1 MNPNADAG
9 SMHSRVEFRHEG
21 LEFGGFLGLPRLS
34 VNSSDDWTT
43 LSVAQITIPVIGN
56 LTVFGSPIQ
65 IPQATLLH
73 VTSILEVEENQPGVT
88 PMFTVAMDLNHPQ
101 TVFSL
106 AVPDGS
112 EADGWIAAL
121 NGLLRCHLESRST
134 DGHLRL
140 GAVFTP
146 LLETEASSRSESRI
160 SDRFNGT
167 MLPTDSSTAKHPKRS
182 LYLRDRCLLADLAVQ
197 DSAEPDS
204 GDQGCTRTYNLAAN
218 ATWDL
223 PGNFAPCLNSLNLR
237 LDPAGKVRGDY
248 SITGHPLSEFG
259 HLLWMDAS
267 GCFQLTTRSTT
278 TSPSLQTSLRDRGGS
293 IHVSAWGWVILA
305 QRIRSLFGTLGEAW
319 SHVATVSA
327 TMAASQLTLRES
339 NATPQTLMRPLPT
352 AEVAKKQPTKTRAY
366 PTNRLLRPLHPG
378 SSEWSTNDPVS
389 EWA

>member
-1 MNPNADAG
+1 M
-9 SMHSRVEFRHEG
+9 SSRVDFRHEG

-43 LSVAQITIPVIGN
+43 LSVAQITIPVFGI

-65 IPQATLLH
+65 IPQTTRLH
-73 VTSILEVEENQPGVT
+73 VTSIFGVEENEPGVT
-88 PMFTVAMDLNHPQ
+88 PMFTVAMDLNHPR

-106 AVPDGS
+106 SVPDGS
-112 EADGWIAAL
+112 EADGWMAAL

-146 LLETEASSRSESRI
+146 LLETEASNRSESRI

-167 MLPTDSSTAKHPKRS
+167 MLPTDSSTAKHTKRS
-182 LYLRDRCLLADLAVQ
+182 LYLRDRCLLADFAVQ
-197 DSAEPDS
+197 ESAEPDS
-204 GDQGCTRTYNLAAN
+204 GNQGCTRTYNLAAN

-223 PGNFAPCLNSLNLR
+223 PGNFAPCLNTLNLR

-259 HLLWMDAS
+259 HLLWMDTT
-267 GCFQLTTRSTT
+267 GCFQLTTCSATT
-278 TSPSLQTSLRDRGGS
+278 CPSLQTSLRDRGGS

-305 QRIRSLFGTLGEAW
+305 QRIKSLFGTLGEAW

-327 TMAASQLTLRES
+327 TMAASQLTLREF
-339 NATPQTLMRPLPT
+339 NANPQNLMQPLPT
-352 AEVAKKQPTKTRAY
+352 ATVTKNQPTKTR
-366 PTNRLLRPLHPG
+366 THLTKRLLRPLHPG
-378 SSEWSTNDPVS
+378 SSEWRTNDPVS

>member
-1 MNPNADAG
+1 MSPNADAG
-9 SMHSRVEFRHEG
+9 SMSSRVDFRHEG

-43 LSVAQITIPVIGN
+43 LSVAQITIPVFGI
-56 LTVFGSPIQ
+56 LTVLGSPIQ
-65 IPQATLLH
+65 IPQTTLLH
-73 VTSILEVEENQPGVT
+73 VTSIFGVEENEPGVT
-88 PMFTVAMDLNHPQ
+88 PMFTVAMDLNHPR
-101 TVFSL
+101 TVFGLS
-106 AVPDGS
+106 VPDGS
-112 EADGWIAAL
+112 EADGWMAAL

-146 LLETEASSRSESRI
+146 LVETEAHTRSGSPI
-160 SDRFNGT
+160 SDHFTGRK
-167 MLPTDSSTAKHPKRS
+167 LPTDVYTAEYPKRS
-182 LYLRDRCLLADLAVQ
+182 LYLSDRCLLADLAVQ

-204 GDQGCTRTYNLAAN
+204 EDQCCTRTYNLAAN

-223 PGNFAPCLNSLNLR
+223 PGNFAPCLNTLNLR
-237 LDPAGKVRGDY
+237 LDAAGKVRGDY
-248 SITGHPLSEFG
+248 SITGHPLNEFG

-267 GCFQLTTRSTT
+267 GCFQLTTRSAT
-278 TSPSLQTSLRDRGGS
+278 TSPPLQATLRDRSGS

-305 QRIRSLFGTLGEAW
+305 QRIKSLFGTLGEAW

-339 NATPQTLMRPLPT
+339 NASPKTLMQPLPT
-352 AEVAKKQPTKTRAY
+352 GTVAKNQTTKTRAY

-378 SSEWSTNDPVS
+378 SSEWRTNDPVS

>member
-1 MNPNADAG
+1 MSSNADAL
-9 SMHSRVEFRHEG
+9 SSHVEFQHEG
-21 LEFGGFLGLPRLS
+21 LGFCGSLGLPRLS
-34 VNSSDDWTT
+34 VNPSDAWTT
-43 LSVAQITIPVIGN
+43 LSAAQITIPVIGT
-56 LTVFGSPIQ
+56 LTIFGSPIP
-65 IPQATLLH
+65 IPQGTLLH
-73 VTSILEVEENQPGVT
+73 VTSILEVEENPPDVT
-88 PMFTVAMDLNHPQ
+88 PMFTVAMDLHHPR

-146 LLETEASSRSESRI
+146 LLETEACRRSESRI
-160 SDRFNGT
+160 LDHLNDRK
-167 MLPTDSSTAKHPKRS
+167 LPTDISTAKHPTRS
-182 LYLRDRCLLADLAVQ
+182 LYLCDRCLLADLGAQ
-197 DSAEPDS
+197 GSCES
-204 GDQGCTRTYNLAAN
+204 NWGDGGSTRTYNLAAN
-218 ATWDL
+218 AIWDL
-223 PGNFAPCLNSLNLR
+223 PGNFAPCLNTLNLR

-267 GCFQLTTRSTT
+267 GCFQLTTRSAT
-278 TSPSLQTSLRDRGGS
+278 TSPPLQTSLRDRGGS

-319 SHVATVSA
+319 SRVATVSA